1 MTSIKRRHF
10 LQLAGSTMAA
20 LGLDQAN
27 FFRQSEQYGR
37 VLAQPTGRKVAL
49 LVGINKYPS
58 GISTLRGCL
67 SDVEMQKQ
75 LLIHRYGFNPKDIL
89 TVSDDSAIKPT
100 RKNILQAFE
109 DQLIGKAKPG
119 DVALFHYSGHG
130 SRVTDSRPIPLPN
143 FPENKLNG
151 TLLAY
156 DSRSTDRSGGVDDI
170 MGKTLFLLSQ
180 AVQTDNFTMVL
191 DSCHSGGGT
200 RGNLVFRSGAETR
213 PGEAESTPS
222 QKELAYQADWMSKLG
237 LSEDKLFA
245 LRKAG
250 IAKGMALG
258 SAQANQ
264 LAADAVFNGFYAGAF
279 SYLLTQYLWQL
290 PSSEPVDKSFQKL
303 ALITNDVAGYNP
315 QVPIYDV
322 QKENDKFKP
331 LYFLEPTTPA
341 AEAVMAKP
349 SGNKVQYWMG
359 GVSSRSLES
368 YGSGSVF
375 ELIDAE
381 GNPIGTVEQTG
392 RTGLIG
398 QGVIQE
404 SRGKIGE
411 GALMRE
417 KIRGI
422 PSDLSLKVGLD
433 DSLGKGLRSQL
444 QKELQDVK
452 RITPIIV
459 DSETPDQPVD
469 FLLSRLTDEVQM
481 QGASR
486 NIKIENPRNSV
497 GLLSTSLTP
506 IPDSFGGSRQEEA
519 NSIIYRLSPRLKML
533 LAGKILAS
541 VVNSD
546 SSELDVEVEI
556 KTVKTQVV
564 IDSQRSRG
572 KGGDAFVPKTLDT
585 LDNIVEA
592 NSEIQVVVKN
602 NESVNLHIGVLAVF
616 DTGELA
622 VLHPMEFDSP
632 ETASIVESN
641 SFIEVPEKTGDEE
654 KDFRFEI
661 SGPPGFFELMV
672 LASTEPLRDGLKA
685 LQQVALNRGTVN
697 TAGEVR
703 NPLVFAEGTRGDG
716 ESDDA
721 PVEFMQAVLGDLSG
735 TRGPRLNAVRGR
747 GVPTSGL
754 AGFSSIIEVVGAPE
768 KA

>member
-1 MTSIKRRHF
+1 MTNLKRRHF

-27 FFRQSEQYGR
+27 FFRQSEQYGK
-37 VLAQPTGRKVAL
+37 VLAQPTGRKIAL

-58 GISTLRGCL
+58 GISSLRGCL

-89 TVSDDSAIKPT
+89 TVSDDSEIKPT

-109 DQLIGKAKPG
+109 DQLIGKTKPG

-143 FPENKLNG
+143 SPNNKLNG

-156 DSRSTDRSGGVDDI
+156 DSRATDRANGVNDI

-180 AVQTDNFTMVL
+180 AVKTDNFTMVL

-200 RGNLVFRSGAETR
+200 RGNLVFRSAAETR
-213 PGEAESTPS
+213 PGEAEATPS
-222 QKELAYQADWMSKLG
+222 STELEYQARWMSQLD

-258 SAQANQ
+258 SAQAEQ
-264 LAADAVFNGFYAGAF
+264 LAADAVFSGFYAGAF

-290 PSSEPVDKSFQKL
+290 PSSEPVDKSFKKL
-303 ALITNDVAGYNP
+303 ALITNDVADYNP

-322 QKENDKFKP
+322 QKEAIKQKP
-331 LYFLEPTTPA
+331 LYFLEPATPA
-341 AEAVMAKP
+341 AEAVLAQP
-349 SGNKVQYWMG
+349 EEDKVQYWMG

-368 YGSGSVF
+368 YGAGSIF
-375 ELIDAE
+375 ELIDSQ

-392 RTGLIG
+392 RQGLVGEGIL
-398 QGVIQE
+398 QE
-404 SRGKIGE
+404 STGKLGE
-411 GALMRE
+411 GTLMRE
-417 KIRGI
+417 KIRGV

-433 DSLGKGLRSQL
+433 DSLGKGLKSKLRQ
-444 QKELQDVK
+444 ELKGVK
-452 RITPIIV
+452 RITPVII
-459 DSETPDQPVD
+459 DSKTPDQPVD
-469 FLLSRLTDEVQM
+469 FLLSRLTNEVETH
-481 QGASR
+481 GKSR
-486 NIKIENPRNSV
+486 NINIDKPQNSI
-497 GLLSTSLTP
+497 GLLSSGLTP
-506 IPDSFGGSRQEEA
+506 IPDSFGGSDQESAEKIV
-519 NSIIYRLSPRLKML
+519 SRLSSRFKML

-556 KTVKTQVV
+556 TTVGSKEV

-572 KGGDAFVPKTLDT
+572 KGGKAFVPKTLDT
-585 LDNIVEA
+585 LNNQVKAD
-592 NSEIQVVVKN
+592 SEIQIVIQN
-602 NESVNLHIGVLAVF
+602 NESVNLHVGVLAVF
-616 DTGELA
+616 DTGDLA
-622 VLHPMEFDSP
+622 VLHPTEFDSP
-632 ETASIVESN
+632 EIASVVGAGQSIA
-641 SFIEVPEKTGDEE
+641 VPEKTGNYD

-661 SGPPGFFELMV
+661 SGPAGFFELMI
-672 LASTEPLRDGLKA
+672 LASTDPLRDGLKA

-697 TAGEVR
+697 AAGEVR
-703 NPLVFAEGTRGDG
+703 NPLVFSEGTRGNG

-735 TRGPRLNAVRGR
+735 TRGPTIRSVRGR

-754 AGFSSIIEVVGAPE
+754 AGFSITIEVTGP
-768 KA
+768 